1 LVFGINGTGK
11 ELESAGREWNTAMCS
26 LVYIHGAAEGDDGHG
41 RGEVSRL

>member
-1 LVFGINGTGK
+1 LVSGWNGKG
-11 ELESAGREWNTAMCS
+11 ESAGREWNTAMCS